1 MKNIYIAA
9 LTVFTLTNT
18 SLAGVGGHGEQDQHW
33 TSPESAK
40 QVKNPIKSNRRSI
53 NKGEV
58 TFMQSCASCHGVNAD
73 GNGSLAIN
81 LHTKP
86 TNLRMMAGMHS
97 DGEFAWKI
105 ANGKGAM
112 PAWKGVLSET
122 EIWNAVN
129 FIQSMTDHS
138 KMDMSGMDHSKMNM
152 KGMDHSSTEDSH
164 GH

>member
-1 MKNIYIAA
+1 
-9 LTVFTLTNT
+9 
-18 SLAGVGGHGEQDQHW
+18 
-33 TSPESAK
+33 
-40 QVKNPIKSNRRSI
+40 
-53 NKGEV
+53 
-58 TFMQSCASCHGVNAD
+58 MQSCASCHGVNAD